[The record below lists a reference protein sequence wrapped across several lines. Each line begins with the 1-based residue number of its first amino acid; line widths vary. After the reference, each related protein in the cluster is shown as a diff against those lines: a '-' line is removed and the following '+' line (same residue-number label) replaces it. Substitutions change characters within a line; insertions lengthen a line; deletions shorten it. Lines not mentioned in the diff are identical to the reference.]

1 MEYPAWYVPGL
12 GATMLIPVV
21 SLVHVLVSHFAVGG
35 GILLWLG
42 IRRAHAERDDAF
54 LAYLK
59 SLTRF
64 FVLITVVFGAI
75 TGVGIWW
82 TIALASPQATST
94 LIHAFVFGWATEWVT
109 FVVEIVAAFG
119 LFYYWDRLTDR
130 GREWV
135 AFTYAVAAWLS
146 LAIITGILSF
156 MLSTSTWPET
166 FGFWDGF
173 LNITFLPSVVA
184 RTGGA
189 LAITGLYFF
198 LHVSFTRQ
206 AERVRDRVVTW
217 ASRWSFVG
225 IGLIAAGGLWWLLAA
240 PDYVQAKV
248 LAAPA
253 VLIISFVSVGATL
266 LLTAA
271 IAYGPGFRTDWLTP
285 PLAALLFALGATGLF
300 SGEFLREAGRKPYTV
315 ERYLFSNNVMLD
327 QILEISHDG
336 YVNTARWPRLQL
348 QRSVP
353 GLFDDEGRASGAAYA
368 GLNRLEKLA
377 VGETIYEYQCGECH
391 TRRGYNGILPRVGN
405 ASRAMLRTIVV
416 NIDELTHAMPPWAGQ
431 EWEADA
437 VADYLYHAKGGEE

>member
-21 SLVHVLVSHFAVGG
+21 ALVHVLVAHFAVGG
-35 GILLWLG
+35 GILLWSG
-42 IRRAHAERDDAF
+42 IRRSQAEGDTGF
-54 LAYLK
+54 LDYLG

-64 FVLITVVFGAI
+64 FVLVTVVFGAI

-119 LFYYWDRLTDR
+119 LFYFWDRLGNR
-130 GREWV
+130 GREGV
-135 AFTYAVAAWLS
+135 ALIYAVSAWLS
-146 LAIITGILSF
+146 LVIITGILAF
-156 MLSTSTWPET
+156 MLSTTNWTAT
-166 FGFWDGF
+166 FAFWDGF
-173 LNITFLPSVVA
+173 FNQTFLPGVVS

-189 LAITGLYFF
+189 LAITGLYIFV
-198 LHVSFTRQ
+198 HVSFVQVDR
-206 AERVRDRVVTW
+206 AVRDRVVTW
-217 ASRWSFVG
+217 SSRWAFVG
-225 IGLIAAGGLWWLLAA
+225 IALIAVGGLWWLLAV

-271 IAYGPGFRTDWLTP
+271 IAYGPGFRTEWLVP
-285 PLAALLFALGATGLF
+285 PFAILLFVLGATGLF

-315 ERYLFSNNVMLD
+315 ERYLYSSNIQVD
-327 QILEISHDG
+327 QVDAVRRDG
-336 YVNTARWPRLQL
+336 YLNAARWPRLQL

-353 GLFDDEGRASGAAYA
+353 ALFDDEGRASGAAYA
-368 GLNRLEKLA
+368 VLPAVDQRR
-377 VGETIYEYQCGECH
+377 VGEVIYEYQCGTCH

-405 ASRAMLRTIVV
+405 TSRDLLLTMIR
-416 NIDELTHAMPPWAGQ
+416 NMDELTHAMPPWAG
-431 EWEADA
+431 ERWEAEA
-437 VADYLYHAKGGEE
+437 VTDYLFTAKGGAQ